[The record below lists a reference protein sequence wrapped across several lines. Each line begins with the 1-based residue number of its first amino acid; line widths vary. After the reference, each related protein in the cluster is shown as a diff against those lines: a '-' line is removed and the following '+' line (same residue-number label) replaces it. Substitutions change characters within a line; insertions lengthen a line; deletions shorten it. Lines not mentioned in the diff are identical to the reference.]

1 MNVQE
6 LSNMKRLNKI
16 VAEAAQINVWT
27 YDVSSHEINLICET
41 ENSLRMREKLN
52 ICHEKLER
60 DSFLFIVAEDDIPTY
75 LETFSRIE
83 SGADMAE
90 ADLRLQLTD
99 ENPSFY
105 IHLAM
110 YRFLDNEKK
119 SDIVYGFT
127 QDVTLRKLSEMK
139 YTNVS
144 RQIMQIYPSTTA
156 SVQLNLTR
164 NWCGEPQGQN
174 ASIFLTEQGSADEF
188 FRNLVDHV
196 ADSDIK
202 EHLKNRANREWLVSA
217 FYHGRSE
224 FSFEYPLLLPDG
236 NRTWRNGRLLLMQNP
251 ISGDI
256 EGIACNIDINDQKRR
271 EQIMRRISSDE
282 FDFVGLLN
290 PQDSTFEF
298 FYRKSDSI
306 YSQMDE
312 IADYDKDRKIMR
324 SAVVSPKD
332 FNQWWKDTSIR
343 KICSKLKKDG
353 RYSIT
358 YESIENGEVNRRLLR
373 YYWLDQPD
381 GDVLI
386 MHSDITAIYAQEQR
400 QIQRT
405 QRALAAAE
413 QANQAKAEFV
423 SRVSHDIR
431 SPIGLVNNLT
441 NFAIR
446 DIDDREKLLEDLKK
460 LRSVGD
466 LLLSLVNDVLD
477 VAKLDS
483 GTLELKLTPCSY
495 RELMGDMIHIFE
507 TLCEQKHQIFTI
519 EETGMDYFQHF
530 FVDKVRIKQLL
541 LNLVSNA
548 VKYTPDGGRI
558 TLIISAREEKPGHC
572 LITMG
577 VRDTGIG
584 MSKAFQKRMFRPF
597 AQENENPYRQEGTV
611 STGLGLS
618 IVKNIA
624 ELMKG
629 TLSVESTVGKGTTIK
644 LEFQAK
650 LTEASQAAEASTDEI
665 DKPQK
670 RKRLQGKVLIAEDNE
685 INGEI
690 AQRILDMLGID
701 SVWEKNGARALKRF
715 CHSKP
720 REFAAI
726 LLDVQMPIM
735 TGYQTAEYIRLLR
748 RPDAQTIPII
758 AMTADAF
765 DEAMER
771 ARKSGMDAYLSKPI
785 EPRKLENLLL
795 SCMEN
800 TEKETT
806 RSSTDTLIEDE

>member
-1 MNVQE
+1 MNIQE
-6 LSNMKRLNKI
+6 LPNMKRINKI
-16 VAEAAQINVWT
+16 VIEAAQINVWT
-27 YDVSSHEINLICET
+27 YDVSSHEIHFIYET
-41 ENSLRMREKLN
+41 ENSLLMRERLN
-52 ICHEKLER
+52 IHHEPVER
-60 DSFLFIVAEDDIPTY
+60 DSFLFVIAEEDRTTY
-75 LETFSRIE
+75 MELFRRMEN
-83 SGADMAE
+83 GAGMAE

-105 IHLAM
+105 VHLAM
-110 YRFLDNEKK
+110 HRFSDSDKK
-119 SDIVYGFT
+119 SFKIYGFT
-127 QDVTLRKLSEMK
+127 QDITLRKLSEMK

-174 ASIFLTEQGSADEF
+174 AGIFFTESGSADEF
-188 FRNLVDHV
+188 FRKLVEYI

-202 EHLKNRANREWLVSA
+202 EHIKVRANREWVISA
-217 FYHGRSE
+217 FYHGHSE
-224 FSFEYPLLLPDG
+224 FSFEYPLLMPDG
-236 NRTWRNGRLLLMQNP
+236 SRIWQNGRMLLMQNP
-251 ISGDI
+251 VSGDI
-256 EGIACNIDINDQKRR
+256 EAIACNIDINDQKRR

-290 PQDSTFEF
+290 PQKSTFEF
-298 FYRKSDSI
+298 FYRKSGSI

-332 FNQWWKDTSIR
+332 FDQWWKDTSIR

-358 YESIENGEVNRRLLR
+358 YESIENGEINRRLLR

-381 GDVLI
+381 GDILI

-413 QANQAKAEFV
+413 RANQAKAEFV

-431 SPIGLVNNLT
+431 SPIGLVNNLAD
-441 NFAIR
+441 FAMR
-446 DIDDREKLLEDLKK
+446 DIDNREKLLEDLGK

-477 VAKLDS
+477 VAKMDS

-495 RELMGDMIHIFE
+495 RELMEDMTHIFE
-507 TLCEQKHQIFTI
+507 TLCEQKHQVFSTD
-519 EETGMDYFQHF
+519 ESGMGSFDRFL
-530 FVDKVRIKQLL
+530 VDKVRIKQLL

-548 VKYTPDGGRI
+548 VKYTPDRGRI
-558 TLIISAREEKPGHC
+558 TLITSAREGKPGHC
-572 LITMG
+572 LITLA

-611 STGLGLS
+611 GTGLGLS

-650 LTEASQAAEASTDEI
+650 LTESSKPSEEPSEEI
-665 DKPQK
+665 NVTQEKK
-670 RKRLQGKVLIAEDNE
+670 HMHGKVLIAEDNE

-690 AQRILDMLGID
+690 AQRILEMLGIE
-701 SVWEKNGARALKRF
+701 SVWEKNGAQALKRF
-715 CHSKP
+715 CRSKP

-735 TGYQTAEYIRLLR
+735 TGYQAAEYIRLLR
-748 RPDAQTIPII
+748 RPDALTIPII

-771 ARKSGMDAYLSKPI
+771 ARKSGMDAYLSKPL
-785 EPRKLENLLL
+785 EPEKLRSLLEN
-795 SCMEN
+795 CMEN
-800 TEKETT
+800 TAKETKKI
-806 RSSTDTLIEDE
+806 SI